1 MGEMMDKILRPW
13 RHYVDFSGRSTRTE
27 FWLFF
32 IVFYVV
38 LIALVLISF
47 VVADVGMGGF
57 EAIES
62 GATAP
67 IVLLPAALFLLA
79 SIIPSIAVT
88 VRRLHDSN
96 KSGWM
101 YLLTCIPYI
110 GFIFFIVFGFL
121 PGTHGENDYG
131 FDPRLGEGA
140 PDYDAPEI
148 FS

>member
-1 MGEMMDKILRPW
+1 MDKILRPW

-27 FWLFF
+27 FWLFY
-32 IVFYVV
+32 IVFYG
-38 LIALVLISF
+38 LIAASF
-47 VVADVGMGGF
+47 
-57 EAIES
+57 
-62 GATAP
+62 
-67 IVLLPAALFLLA
+67 IVTDALFGRGLDDAAKGDEFSLAYVPLILWVLACLL
-79 SIIPSIAVT
+79 PSIAVT

-101 YLLTCIPYI
+101 YLLTLVPYI

-121 PGTHGENDYG
+121 PGTRGENDYG

-140 PDYDAPEI
+140 PDFDAPEI

>member
-32 IVFYVV
+32 IIFYGVIAATFVVTDVV
-38 LIALVLISF
+38 LGGTALQDSAESDEFSLIYIPVVLWIL
-47 VVADVGMGGF
+47 AC
-57 EAIES
+57 
-62 GATAP
+62 
-67 IVLLPAALFLLA
+67 FL
-79 SIIPSIAVT
+79 PSIAVT

-101 YLLTCIPYI
+101 YLLTLIPYI

-121 PGTHGENDYG
+121 PGTRGENDYG

>member
-1 MGEMMDKILRPW
+1 MDKILRPW

-32 IVFYVV
+32 IIFYVV
-38 LIALVLISF
+38 MIALVAIPFILS
-47 VVADVGMGGF
+47 DVGMAGF

-62 GATAP
+62 GAVAP

-79 SIIPSIAVT
+79 SIIPNIAVT

-121 PGTHGENDYG
+121 PGTRGENDYG

>member
-1 MGEMMDKILRPW
+1 MIAATFVVTD
-13 RHYVDFSGRSTRTE
+13 
-27 FWLFF
+27 
-32 IVFYVV
+32 VV
-38 LIALVLISF
+38 LGGTALQDSADSDEFSLIYIPVVLWIL
-47 VVADVGMGGF
+47 AC
-57 EAIES
+57 
-62 GATAP
+62 
-67 IVLLPAALFLLA
+67 FL
-79 SIIPSIAVT
+79 PSIAVT

-101 YLLTCIPYI
+101 YLLTLIPYI

-121 PGTHGENDYG
+121 PGTRGENDYG

>member
-1 MGEMMDKILRPW
+1 MGGMMDKILRPW

-32 IVFYVV
+32 IIFYGVIAASFIATDVMMGGTALEDSAESDDFSLIYIPVV
-38 LIALVLISF
+38 LWILAC
-47 VVADVGMGGF
+47 
-57 EAIES
+57 
-62 GATAP
+62 
-67 IVLLPAALFLLA
+67 FL
-79 SIIPSIAVT
+79 PSIAVT

-101 YLLTCIPYI
+101 YLLTLIPYI

-121 PGTHGENDYG
+121 PGTRGENDYG

>member
-1 MGEMMDKILRPW
+1 LGGTALQDSADSDE
-13 RHYVDFSGRSTRTE
+13 FS
-27 FWLFF
+27 L
-32 IVFYVV
+32 IYIPVV
-38 LIALVLISF
+38 LWILAC
-47 VVADVGMGGF
+47 
-57 EAIES
+57 
-62 GATAP
+62 
-67 IVLLPAALFLLA
+67 FL
-79 SIIPSIAVT
+79 PSIAVT

-101 YLLTCIPYI
+101 YLLTLIPYI

-121 PGTHGENDYG
+121 PGTRGENDYG

>member
-32 IVFYVV
+32 IIFYGVIAATFVVTDVLLGGTALEDSADSDEFSLIYIPVV
-38 LIALVLISF
+38 LWILAC
-47 VVADVGMGGF
+47 
-57 EAIES
+57 
-62 GATAP
+62 
-67 IVLLPAALFLLA
+67 FL
-79 SIIPSIAVT
+79 PSIAVT

-101 YLLTCIPYI
+101 YLLTLIPYI

-121 PGTHGENDYG
+121 PGTRGENDYG

>member
-1 MGEMMDKILRPW
+1 MDKILRPW

-27 FWLFF
+27 FWLFYIIFYGLIIASF
-32 IVFYVV
+32 IVTDVIGQTALDEAAADETFSLAYIPLILWV
-38 LIALVLISF
+38 LACIL
-47 VVADVGMGGF
+47 
-57 EAIES
+57 
-62 GATAP
+62 
-67 IVLLPAALFLLA
+67 
-79 SIIPSIAVT
+79 PSIAVT

-101 YLLTCIPYI
+101 YLLTIIPYI

-121 PGTHGENDYG
+121 PGTRGENDYG

>member
-32 IVFYVV
+32 IIFYGVIAATFVVTDVV
-38 LIALVLISF
+38 LGGTALEDSADSDEFSLIYIPVVLWIL
-47 VVADVGMGGF
+47 AC
-57 EAIES
+57 
-62 GATAP
+62 
-67 IVLLPAALFLLA
+67 FL
-79 SIIPSIAVT
+79 PSIAVT

-101 YLLTCIPYI
+101 YLLTLIPYI

-121 PGTHGENDYG
+121 PGTRGENDYG

>member
-1 MGEMMDKILRPW
+1 MGDMMDKILRPW

-27 FWLFF
+27 FWLFYIIFYGLIVVSF
-32 IVFYVV
+32 IVTDVIGQTARDAAAAGEEFSLAYIPLILWV
-38 LIALVLISF
+38 LACF
-47 VVADVGMGGF
+47 
-57 EAIES
+57 
-62 GATAP
+62 
-67 IVLLPAALFLLA
+67 
-79 SIIPSIAVT
+79 IPSIAVT

-101 YLLTCIPYI
+101 YLLTIIPYL

-121 PGTHGENDYG
+121 PGTRGENDYG

>member
-1 MGEMMDKILRPW
+1 MGGMMDKILRPW

-27 FWLFF
+27 FWLFYIIFYGLIIASF
-32 IVFYVV
+32 IVTDVIGQTSLDAAAAGEEFSLAYIPLILWV
-38 LIALVLISF
+38 LAC
-47 VVADVGMGGF
+47 
-57 EAIES
+57 
-62 GATAP
+62 
-67 IVLLPAALFLLA
+67 FL
-79 SIIPSIAVT
+79 PSIAVT

-101 YLLTCIPYI
+101 YLLTIIPYI

-121 PGTHGENDYG
+121 PGTPGENDYG

>member
-1 MGEMMDKILRPW
+1 MDKILRPW

-27 FWLFF
+27 FWLFYIIFYGLIIASF
-32 IVFYVV
+32 IVTDVIGRTALDEAAADEEFSLAYIPLILWV
-38 LIALVLISF
+38 LAC
-47 VVADVGMGGF
+47 
-57 EAIES
+57 
-62 GATAP
+62 
-67 IVLLPAALFLLA
+67 FL
-79 SIIPSIAVT
+79 PSIAVT

-101 YLLTCIPYI
+101 YLLTIIPYI

-121 PGTHGENDYG
+121 PGTRGENDYG

>member
-1 MGEMMDKILRPW
+1 MGGIMDKILRPW

-32 IVFYVV
+32 IIFYGA
-38 LIALVLISF
+38 IAASF
-47 VVADVGMGGF
+47 VVTDVMMGGTAL
-57 EAIES
+57 EDSAES
-62 GATAP
+62 DDFSLIYIP
-67 IVLLPAALFLLA
+67 VVLWILACFL
-79 SIIPSIAVT
+79 PSIAVT

-101 YLLTCIPYI
+101 YLLTIIPYV
-110 GFIFFIVFGFL
+110 GFILFIVFGFL
-121 PGTHGENDYG
+121 PGTPGENDYG

>member
-1 MGEMMDKILRPW
+1 MGGMMDKILRPW

-32 IVFYVV
+32 IIFYGVIAATFVVTDVV
-38 LIALVLISF
+38 LGGTALQDSAESDEFSLIYIPVVLWIL
-47 VVADVGMGGF
+47 AC
-57 EAIES
+57 
-62 GATAP
+62 
-67 IVLLPAALFLLA
+67 LL
-79 SIIPSIAVT
+79 PSIAVT

-110 GFIFFIVFGFL
+110 GFILFIVFGFL
-121 PGTHGENDYG
+121 PGTRGENDYG

>member
-1 MGEMMDKILRPW
+1 MDKILRPW

-32 IVFYVV
+32 IIFYGVIVASFLVTDILGGTALEDAADSEAFSLAYIPMV
-38 LIALVLISF
+38 LWIIA
-47 VVADVGMGGF
+47 A
-57 EAIES
+57 
-62 GATAP
+62 
-67 IVLLPAALFLLA
+67 FL
-79 SIIPSIAVT
+79 PSIAVT
-88 VRRLHDSN
+88 IRRLHDSN

-101 YLLTCIPYI
+101 YLLTIIPYI

-131 FDPRLGEGA
+131 FDPRYGEGG
-140 PDYDAPEI
+140 PDLDAPEI

>member
-1 MGEMMDKILRPW
+1 MGGMMDKILRPW

-27 FWLFF
+27 FWLFYIMFYGVIIASF
-32 IVFYVV
+32 IVTDVIGSTAQDAAAGDEAFSLAYIPLILWV
-38 LIALVLISF
+38 LAC
-47 VVADVGMGGF
+47 
-57 EAIES
+57 
-62 GATAP
+62 
-67 IVLLPAALFLLA
+67 LL
-79 SIIPSIAVT
+79 PSIAVT

-101 YLLTCIPYI
+101 YLLTIIPYI

-121 PGTHGENDYG
+121 PGTRGENDYG

-140 PDYDAPEI
+140 PDFDAPEI

>member
-1 MGEMMDKILRPW
+1 MDNILRPW

-38 LIALVLISF
+38 LAVLFLVPILAFDIQPADMDRRESGLVLL
-47 VVADVGMGGF
+47 M
-57 EAIES
+57 
-62 GATAP
+62 
-67 IVLLPAALFLLA
+67 LPGCLFMFAGIL
-79 SIIPSIAVT
+79 PGIAVV
-88 VRRLHDSN
+88 VRRLHDSD

-110 GFIFFIVFGFL
+110 GFIFFIAFGCMR
-121 PGTHGENDYG
+121 GTHGENSYG

-140 PDYDAPEI
+140 PDFDAPEV

>member
-32 IVFYVV
+32 IIFYGVIAATFVVTDVV
-38 LIALVLISF
+38 LGGTALQDSADSDEFSLIYIPVVLWIL
-47 VVADVGMGGF
+47 AC
-57 EAIES
+57 
-62 GATAP
+62 
-67 IVLLPAALFLLA
+67 FL
-79 SIIPSIAVT
+79 PSIAVT

-101 YLLTCIPYI
+101 YLLTLIPYI

-121 PGTHGENDYG
+121 PGTRGENDYG